1 MEMTL
6 NKTQVEKILTDYY
19 REKEDINGTVKMKT
33 TKEQVGYYKDEH
45 IAAVTRIELSGTTTL
60 LGTEIPVK
68 RIIPFEEYEG
78 IFKGLL
84 QERGYD
90 VNRLWIDSG
99 LDTVWRG
106 YGLAERSEKKVYC
119 HGIKIDVEK
128 QVKEFK
134 R

>member
-1 MEMTL
+1 MQMTL

-19 REKEDINGTVKMKT
+19 REKEDIDGIVKMRT

-84 QERGYD
+84 QEKGYD
-90 VNRLWIDSG
+90 VNRLWIDM
-99 LDTVWRG
+99 VWIRFIQDMV
-106 YGLAERSEKKVYC
+106 LQRVVK
-119 HGIKIDVEK
+119 IKFIVVE
-128 QVKEFK
+128 
-134 R
+134 